1 MVLWDLQRLRI
12 LRELAERR
20 TLTAVADA
28 LGYSPSAISQQMAV
42 LEREAGTALMQR
54 AGRGV
59 RLTDAGRLL
68 ADHAGLLLAAAE
80 AARVDLAALS
90 GDVRGTVRAGGVQ
103 SALRHLL
110 IPTLADLLIEQPG
123 IQLEL
128 TEIELEP
135 AVAELRLGGL
145 DLVVSDEYV
154 AQPRPRPAGIRR
166 EVLLEEPLVVVLPV
180 DHPRSQDQRP
190 MSITSLR
197 DEVWVASA
205 SGTGHHALVLAAC
218 RELGGFDP
226 ELRHRSNDADMQL
239 EIVRTARAVAL
250 MPSLAVRLDDPT
262 LAIRHVAGGTIA
274 RSLLLLTRDQPTPG
288 ALAQVLDSIRTRA
301 RGLGR
306 NFRETETLE
315 TTSLTR

>member
-1 MVLWDLQRLRI
+1 
-12 LRELAERR
+12 
-20 TLTAVADA
+20 
-28 LGYSPSAISQQMAV
+28 
-42 LEREAGTALMQR
+42 
-54 AGRGV
+54 
-59 RLTDAGRLL
+59 
-68 ADHAGLLLAAAE
+68 
-80 AARVDLAALS
+80 
-90 GDVRGTVRAGGVQ
+90 
-103 SALRHLL
+103 
-110 IPTLADLLIEQPG
+110 
-123 IQLEL
+123 
-128 TEIELEP
+128 
-135 AVAELRLGGL
+135 
-145 DLVVSDEYV
+145 
-154 AQPRPRPAGIRR
+154 
-166 EVLLEEPLVVVLPV
+166 
-180 DHPRSQDQRP
+180 

-288 ALAQVLDSIRTRA
+288 ALAQVLDSIRNRA

-306 NFRETETLE
+306 TFRETEAIE

>member
-197 DEVWVASA
+197 DAVWVASA

-306 NFRETETLE
+306 TFRETEAIE

>member
-306 NFRETETLE
+306 TFRETEAIE

>member
-288 ALAQVLDSIRTRA
+288 ALAQVLDSIRNRA

-306 NFRETETLE
+306 TFRETEATE

>member
-20 TLTAVADA
+20 TLAAVADA
-28 LGYSPSAISQQMAV
+28 LGYSPSAISQQLAV
-42 LEREAGTALMQR
+42 LEKEAGTALLQR

-59 RLTDAGRLL
+59 RLTDAGCVLT
-68 ADHAGLLLAAAE
+68 DHAGLLLAAAE

-90 GDVRGTVRAGGVQ
+90 GDVRGTVRAGGMQ

-110 IPTLADLLIEQPG
+110 IPTLAGLLPEHPG
-123 IQLEL
+123 IRLEL

-135 AVAELRLGGL
+135 AMPELRLGAL
-145 DLVVSDEYV
+145 DLVVSDEYA

-166 EVLLEEPLVVVLPV
+166 EVLLEEPLLVVMPA
-180 DHPRSQDQRP
+180 DHPRSHDRRP
-190 MSITSLR
+190 VSIASLR

-226 ELRHRSNDADMQL
+226 ELRHRSNDAEIQL

-250 MPSLAVRLDDPT
+250 MPGLTVPLDDPT
-262 LAIRHVAGGTIA
+262 LAIRHIADGTVA
-274 RSLLLLTRDQPTPG
+274 RSLLLLTRDQPTPS
-288 ALAQVLDSIRTRA
+288 ALAHVVDSIRTRA
-301 RGLGR
+301 RSLGR
-306 NFRETETLE
+306 TFPET
-315 TTSLTR
+315 

>member
-250 MPSLAVRLDDPT
+250 MPSLAVRLDDPP

-288 ALAQVLDSIRTRA
+288 ALAQVLDSIRNRA

-306 NFRETETLE
+306 TFRETEAIE

>member
-135 AVAELRLGGL
+135 ALRA
-145 DLVVSDEYV
+145 S
-154 AQPRPRPAGIRR
+154 PRRSGPRR
-166 EVLLEEPLVVVLPV
+166 
-180 DHPRSQDQRP
+180 Q
-190 MSITSLR
+190 
-197 DEVWVASA
+197 
-205 SGTGHHALVLAAC
+205 
-218 RELGGFDP
+218 
-226 ELRHRSNDADMQL
+226 
-239 EIVRTARAVAL
+239 
-250 MPSLAVRLDDPT
+250 
-262 LAIRHVAGGTIA
+262 
-274 RSLLLLTRDQPTPG
+274 
-288 ALAQVLDSIRTRA
+288 
-301 RGLGR
+301 
-306 NFRETETLE
+306 
-315 TTSLTR
+315 

>member
-180 DHPRSQDQRP
+180 DHPRSQDRRP
-190 MSITSLR
+190 VSITSLR

-306 NFRETETLE
+306 TFRETETLE

>member
-205 SGTGHHALVLAAC
+205 SGTGHRSPVTGH
-218 RELGGFDP
+218 R
-226 ELRHRSNDADMQL
+226 RHH
-239 EIVRTARAVAL
+239 RTQPAPAHPR
-250 MPSLAVRLDDPT
+250 PT
-262 LAIRHVAGGTIA
+262 H
-274 RSLLLLTRDQPTPG
+274 TR
-288 ALAQVLDSIRTRA
+288 RA
-301 RGLGR
+301 RPGPGLDPDPSTRPRQELPR
-306 NFRETETLE
+306 NRNH
-315 TTSLTR
+315 RND